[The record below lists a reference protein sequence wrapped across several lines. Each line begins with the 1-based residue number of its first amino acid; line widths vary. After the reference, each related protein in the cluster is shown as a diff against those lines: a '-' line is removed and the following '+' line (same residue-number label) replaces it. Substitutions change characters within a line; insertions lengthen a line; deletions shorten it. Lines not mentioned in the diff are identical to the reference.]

1 MYTKDKFTILVDM
14 TLTHSQEIIPDIQEQ
29 RDEDFNTFCSSKLIP
44 FGQYLFQR
52 IITAGTKSIFGVPGD
67 FNLPLLEYLYEPSLV
82 KQGLR
87 WIGNCN
93 ELNAAYSADG
103 FSRYS
108 NKIGCVITTYG
119 VGELSAINGIAG
131 AFAENVKILHI
142 VGVARERDSRPNTS
156 NSRQNLHHL
165 IPRLKDANFVGPN
178 HKVYYEMVKDKVS
191 CSTEWLDDI
200 NTACDKVDKV
210 IKDIYRYSK
219 PGYIFVPADF
229 ADQIVSTNN
238 LINEPS
244 ISMRDCLD
252 RPSFTSM
259 SEITEVICNWIYQSK
274 TPAVIGDV
282 IIDRYGANK
291 ELNLFIKQTQIWNFS
306 TVNGKSIIDE
316 TNPYYMGLYNG
327 DESASCVIERFSQ
340 CDLILNFGIDANEIN
355 HGHYT
360 FKYKKDARIIELH
373 PEYIRFVETDANTEK
388 IIRGINFV
396 FILEE
401 LIKKIKPA
409 FLNFQYDSKVK
420 AYTSQEVYPDIENGD
435 SEEQNITVD
444 HLTKAISTFFNPGDV
459 VVSETGAIYFAFRDL
474 VFPSQLK
481 YIAQGFYLSIGTALP
496 AAFGVGIAMQ
506 DYPFCHIIDDTVP
519 KDYIPRLILFEGD
532 GSAQMT
538 VQEMTS
544 MLRYQ
549 VPIELFIW
557 NNNGYTVE
565 RAICGPTRSYNDI
578 MPWNWTKLFEAF
590 GDTNC
595 QYTVSTLI
603 ETKSKLAWK
612 MKQLK
617 NKKLRDNIE
626 LIEVQLGVLDY
637 PKQLQYMVTAAKVRQ
652 RLDILQDRPTA

>member
-1 MYTKDKFTILVDM
+1 MTIISAQDNISNTQKSGNNSVSNQNGNVDNGSRTSCSTKM
-14 TLTHSQEIIPDIQEQ
+14 IP
-29 RDEDFNTFCSSKLIP
+29 L
-44 FGQYLFQR
+44 GQYIFQR
-52 IITAGTKSIFGVPGD
+52 IISAGTKSIFGVPGD

-93 ELNAAYSADG
+93 ELNAAYAADG

-108 NKIGCVITTYG
+108 NKIGCIITTYG

-142 VGVARERDSRPNTS
+142 VGVARERDSRPNTA
-156 NSRQNLHHL
+156 NSKINIHHL
-165 IPRLKDANFVGPN
+165 VPSLKDSNFVGPN
-178 HKVYYEMVKDKVS
+178 HKIYYEMVKDKIS

-210 IKDIYRYSK
+210 IKDIYKFSK
-219 PGYIFVPADF
+219 PGYIFVPMDMVS
-229 ADQIVSTNN
+229 QMVSTDN
-238 LINEPS
+238 LLTEPS
-244 ISMRDCLD
+244 ISMRDCID
-252 RPSFTSM
+252 KPSATAVN
-259 SEITEVICNWIYQSK
+259 EITETICNWIYHSK
-274 TPAVIGDV
+274 TPAIIGDV
-282 IIDRYGANK
+282 LVDRYGAN
-291 ELNLFIKQTQIWNFS
+291 EALNSFIKQTKIWNFT

-316 TNPYYMGLYNG
+316 SNPYYMGLYNG
-327 DESASCVIERFSQ
+327 EEGASCVIERFSQ
-340 CDLILNFGIDANEIN
+340 CDLILNFGVDSNEIN

-360 FKYKKDARIIELH
+360 FKYKKNARIVEFH
-373 PEYIRFVETDANTEK
+373 PEYIRFIETETNTEK
-388 IIRGINFV
+388 LIRGINFI

-401 LIKKIKPA
+401 LTKRINPSS
-409 FLNFQYDSKVK
+409 LHFQYDSKVK
-420 AYTSQEVYPDIENGD
+420 AYSSQEVYPDMENTD
-435 SEEQNITVD
+435 FEEQNITVD
-444 HLTKAISTFFNPGDV
+444 YLTKAISTFFNPGDV
-459 VVSETGAIYFAFRDL
+459 VVAETGSIAFAIRDL
-474 VFPSQLK
+474 VFPSELK

-506 DYPFCHIIDDTVP
+506 DYPRHHITDNTVS
-519 KDYIPRLILFEGD
+519 KDYVPRLILFEGD

-557 NNNGYTVE
+557 NNDGYTIE

-595 QYTVSTLI
+595 QKTVSTLI

-617 NKKLRDNIE
+617 DRKQRDNIE
-626 LIEVQLGVLDY
+626 LMEVKLGIFDY
-637 PKQLQYMVTAAKVRQ
+637 PKQLQSMVTIMKNRK
-652 RLDILQDRPTA
+652 D

>member
-1 MYTKDKFTILVDM
+1 M
-14 TLTHSQEIIPDIQEQ
+14 TLIHSQKIMPNIHE
-29 RDEDFNTFCSSKLIP
+29 SKNDGFSTVYSTKWIP

-67 FNLPLLEYLYEPSLV
+67 FNLPLLEYLYKPSLV

-108 NKIGCVITTYG
+108 NKIGCIITTYG

-142 VGVARERDSRPNTS
+142 VGVANERDSRPNTS

-165 IPRLKDANFVGPN
+165 VPRLKDANFIGPN

-229 ADQIVSTNN
+229 TNQIVRVDN

-244 ISMRDCLD
+244 ISMRDCLN
-252 RPSFTSM
+252 RPSVTTVN
-259 SEITEVICNWIYQSK
+259 EITDVICNWIYQSK
-274 TPAVIGDV
+274 TPAIIGDV
-282 IIDRYGANK
+282 LVDRYGANK
-291 ELNLFIKQTQIWNFS
+291 ELNSFIKQTQIWNFS

-327 DESASCVIERFSQ
+327 DEGASCVIERFLQ

-373 PEYIRFVETDANTEK
+373 PEYIRFVETDTNTEK
-388 IIRGINFV
+388 IIKDIHFV

-401 LIKKIKPA
+401 LIKKINPT

-420 AYTSQEVYPDIENGD
+420 AYTSQEVYPDIENVD

-474 VFPSQLK
+474 IFPNQLK
-481 YIAQGFYLSIGTALP
+481 YVAQGFYLSIGTALP
-496 AAFGVGIAMQ
+496 AAFGIGIAMQ
-506 DYPFCHIIDDTVP
+506 DYPRYHITDDTVP
-519 KDYIPRLILFEGD
+519 KDYTPRLILFEGD

-590 GDTNC
+590 GDTDC

-617 NKKLRDNIE
+617 NKKQRDNIE
-626 LIEVQLGVLDY
+626 LMEVQLGVLDY
-637 PKQLQYMVTAAKVRQ
+637 PKQLQSMVTAAKVRQ
-652 RLDILQDRPTA
+652 RLEMLENPPVA

>member
-1 MYTKDKFTILVDM
+1 MTIISAQDNISNTQKSGNNSVSNQNGNVDNGSRTSCSTKM
-14 TLTHSQEIIPDIQEQ
+14 IP
-29 RDEDFNTFCSSKLIP
+29 L
-44 FGQYLFQR
+44 GQYIFQR
-52 IITAGTKSIFGVPGD
+52 IISAGTISIFGVPGD

-93 ELNAAYSADG
+93 ELNAAYAADG

-108 NKIGCVITTYG
+108 NKIGCIITTYG

-142 VGVARERDSRPNTS
+142 VGVARERDSRPNTA
-156 NSRQNLHHL
+156 NSKINIHHL
-165 IPRLKDANFVGPN
+165 VPSLKDSNFVGPN
-178 HKVYYEMVKDKVS
+178 HKIYYEMVKDKIS

-210 IKDIYRYSK
+210 IKDIYKFSK
-219 PGYIFVPADF
+219 PGYIFVPMDMVS
-229 ADQIVSTNN
+229 QMVSTDN
-238 LINEPS
+238 LLTEPS
-244 ISMRDCLD
+244 ISMRDCID
-252 RPSFTSM
+252 KPSATAVN
-259 SEITEVICNWIYQSK
+259 EITETICNWIYHSK
-274 TPAVIGDV
+274 TPAIIGDV
-282 IIDRYGANK
+282 LVDRYGAN
-291 ELNLFIKQTQIWNFS
+291 EALNSFIKQTKIWNFT

-316 TNPYYMGLYNG
+316 SNPYYMGLYNG
-327 DESASCVIERFSQ
+327 EEGASCVIERFSQ
-340 CDLILNFGIDANEIN
+340 CDLILNFGVDSNEIN

-360 FKYKKDARIIELH
+360 FKYKKNARIVEFH
-373 PEYIRFVETDANTEK
+373 PEYIRFIETDTNTEK
-388 IIRGINFV
+388 LIRGINFI

-401 LIKKIKPA
+401 LTKRINPSS
-409 FLNFQYDSKVK
+409 LHFQYDSKVK
-420 AYTSQEVYPDIENGD
+420 AYSSQEVYPDMENTD
-435 SEEQNITVD
+435 FEEQNISVD
-444 HLTKAISTFFNPGDV
+444 YLTKAISTFFNPGDV
-459 VVSETGAIYFAFRDL
+459 VVAETGSIAFAIRDL
-474 VFPSQLK
+474 VFPSELK

-506 DYPFCHIIDDTVP
+506 DYPRHHITDNTVS
-519 KDYIPRLILFEGD
+519 KDYVPRLILFEGD

-557 NNNGYTVE
+557 NNDGYTIE

-595 QYTVSTLI
+595 QKTVSTLI

-617 NKKLRDNIE
+617 DRKQRDNIE
-626 LIEVQLGVLDY
+626 LMEVKLGIFDY
-637 PKQLQYMVTAAKVRQ
+637 PKQLQSMVTIMKNRK
-652 RLDILQDRPTA
+652 D

>member
-1 MYTKDKFTILVDM
+1 MTIISAQDNISSTQKSGNKSVSNQNGNVDNGSRTSCSTKM
-14 TLTHSQEIIPDIQEQ
+14 IP
-29 RDEDFNTFCSSKLIP
+29 L
-44 FGQYLFQR
+44 GQYIFQR
-52 IITAGTKSIFGVPGD
+52 IISAGTKSIFGVPGD

-93 ELNAAYSADG
+93 ELNAAYAADG

-108 NKIGCVITTYG
+108 NKIGCIITTYG

-142 VGVARERDSRPNTS
+142 VGVARERDSRPNTA
-156 NSRQNLHHL
+156 NSKINIHHL
-165 IPRLKDANFVGPN
+165 VPSLKDSNFVGPN
-178 HKVYYEMVKDKVS
+178 HKIYYEMVKDKIS
-191 CSTEWLDDI
+191 CSTEWLDNI

-210 IKDIYRYSK
+210 IKDIYKFSK
-219 PGYIFVPADF
+219 PGYIFVPMDMVSKM
-229 ADQIVSTNN
+229 VSTDN
-238 LINEPS
+238 LLNEPS
-244 ISMRDCLD
+244 ISMRDCID
-252 RPSFTSM
+252 KPSATAVN
-259 SEITEVICNWIYQSK
+259 EITETICNWIYHSK
-274 TPAVIGDV
+274 TPAIIGDV
-282 IIDRYGANK
+282 LVDRYGAN
-291 ELNLFIKQTQIWNFS
+291 EVLNSFIKQTKIWNFT

-316 TNPYYMGLYNG
+316 SNPYYMGLYNG
-327 DESASCVIERFSQ
+327 EEGASCVIERFSQ
-340 CDLILNFGIDANEIN
+340 CDLILNFGVDSNEIN

-360 FKYKKDARIIELH
+360 FKYKKNARIVEFH
-373 PEYIRFVETDANTEK
+373 PDYIRFIETDANIEK
-388 IIRGINFV
+388 LIRGINFI

-401 LIKKIKPA
+401 LTKRINPSS
-409 FLNFQYDSKVK
+409 LHFQYDSKVK
-420 AYTSQEVYPDIENGD
+420 AYSSQEVYPDMENTD
-435 SEEQNITVD
+435 FEEQNITVD
-444 HLTKAISTFFNPGDV
+444 YLTKAISTFFNPGDV
-459 VVSETGAIYFAFRDL
+459 VVAETGSIAFAIRDL
-474 VFPSQLK
+474 VFPSELK

-506 DYPFCHIIDDTVP
+506 DYPRHHITDNTVS
-519 KDYIPRLILFEGD
+519 KDYVPRLILFEGD

-557 NNNGYTVE
+557 NNNGYTIE

-595 QYTVSTLI
+595 QKTVSTLI

-617 NKKLRDNIE
+617 DRKQRDNIE
-626 LIEVQLGVLDY
+626 LMEVKLGIFDY
-637 PKQLQYMVTAAKVRQ
+637 PKQLQSMVTIMKNRK
-652 RLDILQDRPTA
+652 D

>member
-1 MYTKDKFTILVDM
+1 MTIISAQDNISNTQKSGNNSVSNQNGNVDNGSRTSCSTKM
-14 TLTHSQEIIPDIQEQ
+14 IP
-29 RDEDFNTFCSSKLIP
+29 L
-44 FGQYLFQR
+44 GQYIFQR
-52 IITAGTKSIFGVPGD
+52 IISAGTISIFGVPGD

-93 ELNAAYSADG
+93 ELNAAYAADG

-108 NKIGCVITTYG
+108 NKIGCIITTYG

-142 VGVARERDSRPNTS
+142 VGVARERDSRPNTA
-156 NSRQNLHHL
+156 NSKINIHHL
-165 IPRLKDANFVGPN
+165 VPSLKDSNFVGPN
-178 HKVYYEMVKDKVS
+178 HKIYYEMVKDKIS

-210 IKDIYRYSK
+210 IKDIYKFSK
-219 PGYIFVPADF
+219 PGYIFVPMDMVS
-229 ADQIVSTNN
+229 QMVSTDN
-238 LINEPS
+238 LLTEPS
-244 ISMRDCLD
+244 ISMRDCID
-252 RPSFTSM
+252 KPSATAVN
-259 SEITEVICNWIYQSK
+259 EITETICNWIYHSK
-274 TPAVIGDV
+274 TPAIIGDV
-282 IIDRYGANK
+282 LVDRYGAN
-291 ELNLFIKQTQIWNFS
+291 EALNSFIKQTKIWNFT

-316 TNPYYMGLYNG
+316 SNPYYMGLYNG
-327 DESASCVIERFSQ
+327 EEGASCVIERFSQ
-340 CDLILNFGIDANEIN
+340 CDLILNFGVDSNEIN

-360 FKYKKDARIIELH
+360 FKYKKNARIVEFH
-373 PEYIRFVETDANTEK
+373 PEYIRFIETETNTEK
-388 IIRGINFV
+388 LIRGINFI

-401 LIKKIKPA
+401 LTKRINPSS
-409 FLNFQYDSKVK
+409 LHFQYDSKVK
-420 AYTSQEVYPDIENGD
+420 AYSSQEVYPDMENTD
-435 SEEQNITVD
+435 FEEQNITVD
-444 HLTKAISTFFNPGDV
+444 YLTKAISTFFNPGDV
-459 VVSETGAIYFAFRDL
+459 VVAETGSIAFAIRDL
-474 VFPSQLK
+474 VFPSELK

-506 DYPFCHIIDDTVP
+506 DYPRHHITDNTVS
-519 KDYIPRLILFEGD
+519 KDYVPRLILFEGD

-557 NNNGYTVE
+557 NNDGYTIE

-595 QYTVSTLI
+595 QKTVSTLI

-617 NKKLRDNIE
+617 DRKQRDNIE
-626 LIEVQLGVLDY
+626 LMEVKLGIFDY
-637 PKQLQYMVTAAKVRQ
+637 PKQLQSMVTIMKNRK
-652 RLDILQDRPTA
+652 D

>member
-1 MYTKDKFTILVDM
+1 M
-14 TLTHSQEIIPDIQEQ
+14 TLIKSQQIILNIQESKT
-29 RDEDFNTFCSSKLIP
+29 DEFNADYSTKLIP

-142 VGVARERDSRPNTS
+142 VGVAREKDSRPNTS

-165 IPRLKDANFVGPN
+165 VPRLKDANFIGPN

-200 NTACDKVDKV
+200 NTACDKVDNV

-219 PGYIFVPADF
+219 PGYIFVPVDLVN
-229 ADQIVSTNN
+229 QLVSVNN

-244 ISMRDCLD
+244 ISMKDCLD
-252 RPSFTSM
+252 KPSVTTLN
-259 SEITEVICNWIYQSK
+259 EITDIICNWIYQSK
-274 TPAVIGDV
+274 APAIIGDV
-282 IIDRYGANK
+282 LVDRYEANK
-291 ELNLFIKQTQIWNFS
+291 ELNLFIKKTQIWNFS

-316 TNPYYMGLYNG
+316 INPYYMGLYNG
-327 DESASCVIERFSQ
+327 DEGAPCVIERFLQ

-373 PEYIRFVETDANTEK
+373 PEYIRFIETDTNTEK
-388 IIRGINFV
+388 ITRGINFV

-401 LIKKIKPA
+401 LIKKINPA
-409 FLNFQYDSKVK
+409 FLNFQYDSKIK
-420 AYTSQEVYPDIENGD
+420 AYISQEVYPDIENVD
-435 SEEQNITVD
+435 SEEQDITVD

-474 VFPSQLK
+474 VFPNQLK

-506 DYPFCHIIDDTVP
+506 DYLRCHITDDTVP
-519 KDYIPRLILFEGD
+519 TDYVPRLILFEGD

-549 VPIELFIW
+549 VPVELFIW

-595 QYTVSTLI
+595 QYTISTLI
-603 ETKSKLAWK
+603 ETRSKLAWK

-617 NKKLRDNIE
+617 NKKERDNIE
-626 LIEVQLGVLDY
+626 LMEVRLGVLDY
-637 PKQLQYMVTAAKVRQ
+637 PKQLQSMVTTAKNRQKLEMMEDHPAA
-652 RLDILQDRPTA
+652 

>member
-1 MYTKDKFTILVDM
+1 MTIISAQDNISNTQKSGNNSVSNQNGNVDNGSRTSCSTKM
-14 TLTHSQEIIPDIQEQ
+14 IP
-29 RDEDFNTFCSSKLIP
+29 L
-44 FGQYLFQR
+44 GQYIFQR
-52 IITAGTKSIFGVPGD
+52 IISAGTKSIFGVPGD

-93 ELNAAYSADG
+93 ELNAAYAADG

-108 NKIGCVITTYG
+108 NKIGCIITTYG

-142 VGVARERDSRPNTS
+142 VGVARERDSRPNTA
-156 NSRQNLHHL
+156 NSKINIHHL
-165 IPRLKDANFVGPN
+165 VPSLKDSNFVGPN
-178 HKVYYEMVKDKVS
+178 HKIYYEMVKDKIS

-210 IKDIYRYSK
+210 IKDIYKFSK
-219 PGYIFVPADF
+219 PGYIFVPMDMVS
-229 ADQIVSTNN
+229 QMVSTDN
-238 LINEPS
+238 LLTEPS
-244 ISMRDCLD
+244 ISMRDCID
-252 RPSFTSM
+252 KPSATAVN
-259 SEITEVICNWIYQSK
+259 EITETICNWIYHSK
-274 TPAVIGDV
+274 TPAIIGDV
-282 IIDRYGANK
+282 LVDRYGAN
-291 ELNLFIKQTQIWNFS
+291 EALNSFIKQTKIWNFT

-316 TNPYYMGLYNG
+316 SNPYYMGLYNG
-327 DESASCVIERFSQ
+327 EEGASCVIERFSQ
-340 CDLILNFGIDANEIN
+340 CDLILNFGVDSNEIN

-360 FKYKKDARIIELH
+360 FKYKKNARIVEFH
-373 PEYIRFVETDANTEK
+373 PEYIRFIETDTNTEK
-388 IIRGINFV
+388 LIRGINFI

-401 LIKKIKPA
+401 LTKRINPSS
-409 FLNFQYDSKVK
+409 LHFQYDSKVK
-420 AYTSQEVYPDIENGD
+420 AYSSQEVYPDMENTD
-435 SEEQNITVD
+435 FEEQNITVD
-444 HLTKAISTFFNPGDV
+444 YLTKAISTFFNPGDV
-459 VVSETGAIYFAFRDL
+459 VVAETGSIAFAIRDL
-474 VFPSQLK
+474 VFPSELK

-506 DYPFCHIIDDTVP
+506 DYPRHHITDNTVS
-519 KDYIPRLILFEGD
+519 KDYVPRLILFEGD

-557 NNNGYTVE
+557 NNDGYTIE

-595 QYTVSTLI
+595 QKTVSTLI

-617 NKKLRDNIE
+617 DRKQRDNIE
-626 LIEVQLGVLDY
+626 LMEVKLGIFDY
-637 PKQLQYMVTAAKVRQ
+637 PKQLQSMVTIMKNRK
-652 RLDILQDRPTA
+652 D

>member
-1 MYTKDKFTILVDM
+1 MTIISAQDNISNTQKSGNNSVSNQNGNVDNGSRTSCSTKM
-14 TLTHSQEIIPDIQEQ
+14 IP
-29 RDEDFNTFCSSKLIP
+29 L
-44 FGQYLFQR
+44 GQYIFQR
-52 IITAGTKSIFGVPGD
+52 IISAGTISIFGVPGD

-93 ELNAAYSADG
+93 ELNAAYAADG

-108 NKIGCVITTYG
+108 NKIGCIITTYG

-142 VGVARERDSRPNTS
+142 VGVARERDSRPNTA
-156 NSRQNLHHL
+156 NSKINIHHL
-165 IPRLKDANFVGPN
+165 VPSLKDSNFVGPN
-178 HKVYYEMVKDKVS
+178 HKIYYEMVKDKIS

-210 IKDIYRYSK
+210 IKDIYKFSK
-219 PGYIFVPADF
+219 PGYIFVPMDMVS
-229 ADQIVSTNN
+229 QMVSTDN
-238 LINEPS
+238 LLTEPS
-244 ISMRDCLD
+244 ISMRDCID
-252 RPSFTSM
+252 KPSATAVN
-259 SEITEVICNWIYQSK
+259 EITETICNWIYHSK
-274 TPAVIGDV
+274 TPAIIGDV
-282 IIDRYGANK
+282 LVDRYGAN
-291 ELNLFIKQTQIWNFS
+291 EALNSFIKQTKIWNFT

-316 TNPYYMGLYNG
+316 SNPYYMGLYNG
-327 DESASCVIERFSQ
+327 EEGASCVIERFSQ
-340 CDLILNFGIDANEIN
+340 CDLILNFGVDSNEIN

-360 FKYKKDARIIELH
+360 FKYKKNARIVEFH
-373 PEYIRFVETDANTEK
+373 PEYIRFIETETNTEK
-388 IIRGINFV
+388 LIRGINFI

-401 LIKKIKPA
+401 LTKRINPSS
-409 FLNFQYDSKVK
+409 LHFQYDSKVK
-420 AYTSQEVYPDIENGD
+420 AYSSQEVYPDMENTD
-435 SEEQNITVD
+435 FEEQNITVD
-444 HLTKAISTFFNPGDV
+444 YLTKAISTFFNPGDV
-459 VVSETGAIYFAFRDL
+459 VVAETGSIAFAIRDL
-474 VFPSQLK
+474 VFPSELK

-506 DYPFCHIIDDTVP
+506 DYPRHHITDNTVS
-519 KDYIPRLILFEGD
+519 KDYVPRLILFEGD

-549 VPIELFIW
+549 VSIELFIW
-557 NNNGYTVE
+557 NNDGYTIE

-595 QYTVSTLI
+595 QKTVSTLI

-617 NKKLRDNIE
+617 DRKQRDNIE
-626 LIEVQLGVLDY
+626 LMEVKLGIFDY
-637 PKQLQYMVTAAKVRQ
+637 PKQLQSMVTIMKNRK
-652 RLDILQDRPTA
+652 D

>member
-1 MYTKDKFTILVDM
+1 MTIISAQDNISNTQKSGNNSVSNQNGNVDNGSRTSCSTKM
-14 TLTHSQEIIPDIQEQ
+14 IP
-29 RDEDFNTFCSSKLIP
+29 L
-44 FGQYLFQR
+44 GQYIFQR
-52 IITAGTKSIFGVPGD
+52 IISAGTKSIFGVPGD

-93 ELNAAYSADG
+93 ELNAAYAADG

-108 NKIGCVITTYG
+108 NKIGCIITTYG

-142 VGVARERDSRPNTS
+142 VGVARERDSRPNTA
-156 NSRQNLHHL
+156 NSKINIHHL
-165 IPRLKDANFVGPN
+165 VPSLKDSNFVGPN
-178 HKVYYEMVKDKVS
+178 HKIYYEMVKDKIS

-210 IKDIYRYSK
+210 IKDIYKFSK
-219 PGYIFVPADF
+219 PGYIFVPMDMVS
-229 ADQIVSTNN
+229 QMVSTDN
-238 LINEPS
+238 LLTEPS
-244 ISMRDCLD
+244 ISMRDCID
-252 RPSFTSM
+252 KPSATAVN
-259 SEITEVICNWIYQSK
+259 EITETICNWIYHSK
-274 TPAVIGDV
+274 TPAIIGDV
-282 IIDRYGANK
+282 LVDRYGAN
-291 ELNLFIKQTQIWNFS
+291 EALNSFIRQTKIWNFT

-316 TNPYYMGLYNG
+316 SNPYYMGLYNG
-327 DESASCVIERFSQ
+327 EEGASCVIERFSQ
-340 CDLILNFGIDANEIN
+340 CDLILNFGVDSNEIN

-360 FKYKKDARIIELH
+360 FKYKKNARIVEFH
-373 PEYIRFVETDANTEK
+373 PEYIRFIETETNTEK
-388 IIRGINFV
+388 LIRGINFI

-401 LIKKIKPA
+401 LTKRINPSS
-409 FLNFQYDSKVK
+409 LHFQYDSKVK
-420 AYTSQEVYPDIENGD
+420 AYSSQEVYPDMENTD
-435 SEEQNITVD
+435 FEEQNITVD
-444 HLTKAISTFFNPGDV
+444 YLTKAISTFFNPGDV
-459 VVSETGAIYFAFRDL
+459 VVAETGSIAFAIRDL
-474 VFPSQLK
+474 VFPSELK

-506 DYPFCHIIDDTVP
+506 DYPRHHITDNTVS
-519 KDYIPRLILFEGD
+519 KDYVPRLILFEGD

-557 NNNGYTVE
+557 NNDGYTIE

-595 QYTVSTLI
+595 QKTVSTLI

-617 NKKLRDNIE
+617 DRKQRDNIE
-626 LIEVQLGVLDY
+626 LMEVKLGIFDY
-637 PKQLQYMVTAAKVRQ
+637 PKQLQSMVTIMKNRK
-652 RLDILQDRPTA
+652 D

>member
-1 MYTKDKFTILVDM
+1 MTIISAQDNISNTQKSGNNSVSNQNGNVDNGSRTSCSTKM
-14 TLTHSQEIIPDIQEQ
+14 IP
-29 RDEDFNTFCSSKLIP
+29 L
-44 FGQYLFQR
+44 GQYIFQR
-52 IITAGTKSIFGVPGD
+52 IISAGTISIFGVPGD

-93 ELNAAYSADG
+93 ELNAAYAADG

-108 NKIGCVITTYG
+108 NKIGCIITTYG

-142 VGVARERDSRPNTS
+142 VGVARERDSRPNTA
-156 NSRQNLHHL
+156 NSKINIHHL
-165 IPRLKDANFVGPN
+165 VPSLKDSNFVGPN
-178 HKVYYEMVKDKVS
+178 HKIYYEMVKDKIS

-210 IKDIYRYSK
+210 IKDIYKFSK
-219 PGYIFVPADF
+219 PGYIFVPMDMVS
-229 ADQIVSTNN
+229 QMVSTDN
-238 LINEPS
+238 LLTEPS
-244 ISMRDCLD
+244 ISMRDCID
-252 RPSFTSM
+252 KPSATAVN
-259 SEITEVICNWIYQSK
+259 EITETICNWIYHSK
-274 TPAVIGDV
+274 TPAIIGDV
-282 IIDRYGANK
+282 LVDRYGAN
-291 ELNLFIKQTQIWNFS
+291 EALNSFIKQTKIWNFT

-316 TNPYYMGLYNG
+316 SNPYYMGLYNG
-327 DESASCVIERFSQ
+327 EEGASCVIERFSQ
-340 CDLILNFGIDANEIN
+340 CDLILNFGVDSNEIN

-360 FKYKKDARIIELH
+360 FKYKKNARIVEFH
-373 PEYIRFVETDANTEK
+373 PEYIRFIETDTNTEK
-388 IIRGINFV
+388 LIRGINFI

-401 LIKKIKPA
+401 LTKRINPSS
-409 FLNFQYDSKVK
+409 LHFQYDSKVK
-420 AYTSQEVYPDIENGD
+420 AYSSQEVYPDMENTD
-435 SEEQNITVD
+435 FEEQNITVD
-444 HLTKAISTFFNPGDV
+444 YLTKAISTFFNPGDV
-459 VVSETGAIYFAFRDL
+459 VVAETGSIAFAIRDL
-474 VFPSQLK
+474 VFPSELK

-506 DYPFCHIIDDTVP
+506 DYPRHHITDNTVS
-519 KDYIPRLILFEGD
+519 KDYVPRLILFEGD

-557 NNNGYTVE
+557 NNDGYTIE

-595 QYTVSTLI
+595 QKTVSTLI

-617 NKKLRDNIE
+617 DRKQRDNIE
-626 LIEVQLGVLDY
+626 LMEVKLGIFDY
-637 PKQLQYMVTAAKVRQ
+637 PKQLQSMVTIMKNRK
-652 RLDILQDRPTA
+652 D

>member
-1 MYTKDKFTILVDM
+1 M
-14 TLTHSQEIIPDIQEQ
+14 TLIKSQQIISNIQESKT
-29 RDEDFNTFCSSKLIP
+29 DEFNADHSTKLIP

-67 FNLPLLEYLYEPSLV
+67 FNLPLLEYLYEPSLI

-142 VGVARERDSRPNTS
+142 VGVARKKDSRPNTS
-156 NSRQNLHHL
+156 NSRKNLHHL
-165 IPRLKDANFVGPN
+165 VPRLKDANFIGPN
-178 HKVYYEMVKDKVS
+178 HKVYYEMIKDKVS

-200 NTACDKVDKV
+200 NTACNKVDKV

-219 PGYIFVPADF
+219 PGYIFVPVDLVN
-229 ADQIVSTNN
+229 QLVSVNN
-238 LINEPS
+238 LVNEPS
-244 ISMRDCLD
+244 ISMKDCLD
-252 RPSFTSM
+252 KPSVTTLN
-259 SEITEVICNWIYQSK
+259 EITDIICNWIYQSK
-274 TPAVIGDV
+274 APAIIGDV
-282 IIDRYGANK
+282 LVDRYEANK
-291 ELNLFIKQTQIWNFS
+291 ELNLFIKKTQIWNFS

-316 TNPYYMGLYNG
+316 LNPYYMGLYNG
-327 DESASCVIERFSQ
+327 DEGAPSVIERFLQ

-373 PEYIRFVETDANTEK
+373 PEYIRFIETDTNTEK

-401 LIKKIKPA
+401 LIKEINPV

-420 AYTSQEVYPDIENGD
+420 AYTSQEVYPDIENVD
-435 SEEQNITVD
+435 SEEQDITVD
-444 HLTKAISTFFNPGDV
+444 RLTKAISTFFNPGDV

-474 VFPSQLK
+474 VFPNQLK

-496 AAFGVGIAMQ
+496 ATFGVGIAMQ
-506 DYPFCHIIDDTVP
+506 DYPRCHITDDTVP
-519 KDYIPRLILFEGD
+519 TDYVPRLILFEGD

-549 VPIELFIW
+549 VPVELFIW

-578 MPWNWTKLFEAF
+578 MSWNWTKLFEAF

-603 ETKSKLAWK
+603 ETRSKLAWK

-617 NKKLRDNIE
+617 NKKERDNIE
-626 LIEVQLGVLDY
+626 LMEVQLGVLDY
-637 PKQLQYMVTAAKVRQ
+637 PKQLQSMVTAAKVRQ
-652 RLDILQDRPTA
+652 KLETMEDHPAA

>member
-1 MYTKDKFTILVDM
+1 MTIISAQDNISNTQKSGNNSVSNQNGNVDNGSRTSCSTKM
-14 TLTHSQEIIPDIQEQ
+14 IP
-29 RDEDFNTFCSSKLIP
+29 L
-44 FGQYLFQR
+44 GQYIFQR
-52 IITAGTKSIFGVPGD
+52 IISAGTKSIFGVPGD

-93 ELNAAYSADG
+93 ELNAAYAADG

-108 NKIGCVITTYG
+108 NKIGCIITTYG

-142 VGVARERDSRPNTS
+142 VGVARERDSRPNTA
-156 NSRQNLHHL
+156 NSKINIHHL
-165 IPRLKDANFVGPN
+165 VPSLKDSNFVGPN
-178 HKVYYEMVKDKVS
+178 HKIYYEMVKDKIS

-210 IKDIYRYSK
+210 IKDIYKFSK
-219 PGYIFVPADF
+219 PGYIFVPMDMVSKM
-229 ADQIVSTNN
+229 VSTDN
-238 LINEPS
+238 LLNEPS
-244 ISMRDCLD
+244 ISMRDCID
-252 RPSFTSM
+252 KPSATAVN
-259 SEITEVICNWIYQSK
+259 EITETICNWIYHSK
-274 TPAVIGDV
+274 TPAIIGDV
-282 IIDRYGANK
+282 LVDRYGAN
-291 ELNLFIKQTQIWNFS
+291 EALNSFIKQTKIWNFT

-316 TNPYYMGLYNG
+316 SNPYYMGLYNG
-327 DESASCVIERFSQ
+327 EEGASCVIERFSQ
-340 CDLILNFGIDANEIN
+340 CDLILNFGVDSNEIN

-360 FKYKKDARIIELH
+360 FKYKKNARIVEFH
-373 PEYIRFVETDANTEK
+373 PEYIRFIETETNTEK
-388 IIRGINFV
+388 LIRGINFI

-401 LIKKIKPA
+401 LTKRINPSS
-409 FLNFQYDSKVK
+409 LHFQYDSKVK
-420 AYTSQEVYPDIENGD
+420 AYSSQEVYPDMENTD
-435 SEEQNITVD
+435 FEEQNITVD
-444 HLTKAISTFFNPGDV
+444 YLTKAISTFFNPGDV
-459 VVSETGAIYFAFRDL
+459 VVAETGSIAFAIRDL
-474 VFPSQLK
+474 VFPSELK

-506 DYPFCHIIDDTVP
+506 DYPRHHITDNTVS
-519 KDYIPRLILFEGD
+519 KDYVPRLILFEGD

-557 NNNGYTVE
+557 NNDGYTIE

-595 QYTVSTLI
+595 QKTVSTLI

-617 NKKLRDNIE
+617 DRKQRDNIE
-626 LIEVQLGVLDY
+626 LMEVKLGIFDY
-637 PKQLQYMVTAAKVRQ
+637 PKQLQSMVTIMKNRK
-652 RLDILQDRPTA
+652 D